1 MQIRHW
7 SIREMLFGMKKQKR
21 TEKLIHIYIHMF
33 NAIQKSMTITKNNLL
48 PQNKKW
54 QGERKGKSKF
64 LPALSLVIC
73 NRFFFLLSFSSNN
86 YIFWI
91 FFPCVAAT
99 MLMLKWV
106 IFPCCVCSCSV
117 ISPVLADGCLPFRRC
132 STSVVAGRRY
142 LWGPRV

>member
-21 TEKLIHIYIHMF
+21 TETLIHIYIHMF

-48 PQNKKW
+48 PQNKTW

-73 NRFFFLLSFSSNN
+73 NQFFFLLSFSSNN
-86 YIFWI
+86 YIFWG

-117 ISPVLADGCLPFRRC
+117 ISPVLADGCLPFRHC